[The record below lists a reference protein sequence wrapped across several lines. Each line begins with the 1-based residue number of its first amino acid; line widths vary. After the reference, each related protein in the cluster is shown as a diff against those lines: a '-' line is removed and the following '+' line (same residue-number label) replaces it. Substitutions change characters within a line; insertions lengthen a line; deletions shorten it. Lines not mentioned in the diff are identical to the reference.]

1 MFIRL
6 HTVPDGSKV
15 WYVSTDDHQY
25 DAADV
30 DQLAAVMRV
39 AEHMEE
45 DLREKKAPA
54 DLTTD
59 EAVAALR
66 RKLTGGPSP
75 ESYHFCDYKGCS
87 GHLGIHGYCFTRPSA
102 ENGS

>member
-15 WYVSTDDHQY
+15 WYVSTDDNQY
-25 DAADV
+25 DAVDA
-30 DQLAAVMRV
+30 DQLVAVIRV

-45 DLREKKAPA
+45 DLREAKAPS

-59 EAVAALR
+59 AAVALLR
-66 RKLTGGPSP
+66 QRLMAPRS
-75 ESYHFCDYKGCS
+75 ESHHYCDNKGCP
-87 GHLGIHGYCFTRPSA
+87 GHHGIHGYCFVRPSA
-102 ENGS
+102 EDGS